1 MVAIHLLF
9 IRVNNL
15 YIFIY
20 CFNRK
25 VKADNVWRLAILDVD
40 YYNTHIYIHVILLR
54 LFNFRH
60 S

>member
-9 IRVNNL
+9 IRVNDL

-25 VKADNVWRLAILDVD
+25 VKADGTCANIVK
-40 YYNTHIYIHVILLR
+40 YIDA
-54 LFNFRH
+54 FKWAK
-60 S
+60 